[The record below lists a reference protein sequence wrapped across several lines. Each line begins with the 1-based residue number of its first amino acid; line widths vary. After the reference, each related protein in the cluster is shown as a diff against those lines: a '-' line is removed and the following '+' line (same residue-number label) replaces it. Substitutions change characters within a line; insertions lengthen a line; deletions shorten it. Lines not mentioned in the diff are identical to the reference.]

1 MLRKIQG
8 ASDKTNATES
18 VKWYTIPAVTS
29 MPAEDVTFNTIGF
42 TGTLT
47 ANSTFTL
54 YRDSEGTGAKSYN
67 VYCKNLSG
75 NYTLTLT
82 TGVSGAT
89 DFAIKGGRNIVA
101 RILVDENGNI
111 VSQSMTATDLIESG
125 NNQPATSG
133 GVFDEYKIIK
143 YMNGGVNFN
152 SLYPEGNNPIGGN
165 NQKIYFVYGTSANL
179 NTNAPN
185 NLATTN
191 FIVFATNGN
200 GRVLQ
205 MAYEDQMNGDLV
217 FIRTLD
223 YNHSTWSPWKSLNNV
238 YEITDADLVIPKV
251 EKYGVCFA
259 PNVRTNTPNRTS
271 YGMWSITSFMSVY
284 NDTYYINQIAQGY
297 SSYHTSLYIR
307 EGNGASK
314 DAITF
319 TDWRKIDDS
328 IFDDTELTLITDS
341 VTKYLGIESVSA
353 YRKGNMTY
361 IYMTGTYTGSPTSS
375 TQIFLSDLPTKY
387 RPKIN
392 QSINVVSY
400 NTVSPFVYPSR
411 ITVNANG
418 TISLSETSMPTNTAI
433 RMGFVYI
440 VE

>member
-1 MLRKIQG
+1 MS
-8 ASDKTNATES
+8 AS
-18 VKWYTIPAVTS
+18 
-29 MPAEDVTFNTIGF
+29 DVTFNTIGF

-47 ANSTFTL
+47 ANKTFTFYL
-54 YRDSEGTGAKSYN
+54 DDEKTGAKSYN
-67 VYCKNLSG
+67 IYVKNLSG
-75 NYTLTLT
+75 NFNLTLT
-82 TGVSGAT
+82 TGRSGKT
-89 DFAIKGGRNIVA
+89 NYVLKGGVNLTG
-101 RILVDENGNI
+101 RILVDDEGNI
-111 VSQSMTATDLIESG
+111 TSQSVTATSVIESG

-133 GVFDEYKIIK
+133 AVFDEYKIIK
-143 YMNGGVNFN
+143 YTNGGTDFN
-152 SLYPEGNNPIGGN
+152 TLFPEGNSPVGGN

-191 FIVFATNGN
+191 FIVFATKGN

-259 PNVRTNTPNRTS
+259 PNVRTNTPNGTS

-319 TDWRKIDDS
+319 NDWRKIDDS
-328 IFDDTELTLITDS
+328 TLDDTTLNLITDS
-341 VTKYLGIESVSA
+341 VTKHLGVTSVSA
-353 YRKGNMTY
+353 YRKGNMAY
-361 IYMTGTYTGSPTSS
+361 IYMTGTYTGSPASS
-375 TQIFLSDLPTKY
+375 TQAFLSDLPTKY
-387 RPKIN
+387 RPKIS
-392 QSINVVSY
+392 QSVNVVSY
-400 NTVSPFVYPSR
+400 KTVSPFVYPSR
-411 ITVNANG
+411 LMINSDGTVQ
-418 TISLSETSMPTNTAI
+418 LLETSMPTNTAI